1 MEFLIRNSNKN
12 QTKILLSLTKS
23 LYGGELSKLC
33 DPKVISKSEFSL
45 GTITTYPRISPIS
58 HLFGTFWDKRTPRL
72 SADGS
77 IRFPNDFKLTIRL
90 NFADNHRFMQM
101 VVFGIHHHLAAR

>member
-33 DPKVISKSEFSL
+33 DPKVISKSEFCL
-45 GTITTYPRISPIS
+45 GTVTTYPRI
-58 HLFGTFWDKRTPRL
+58 
-72 SADGS
+72 
-77 IRFPNDFKLTIRL
+77 
-90 NFADNHRFMQM
+90 
-101 VVFGIHHHLAAR
+101 